1 MKKLISGLI
10 LIMLAVLPGGGF
22 CADPLIS
29 DVAVSTEPD
38 IRLSFVVREA
48 FSRDMEEA
56 VKSGAPTT
64 FTFKVEINRI
74 RSAWFNEDIARWEF
88 KHTVKYDTLKEEYEI
103 TLDESGTPQPG
114 AGPPPTRTKDFNE
127 MKRLMSS
134 GSSIPIETSR
144 PLQKGENYE
153 VRLKAGLRTIKLPFL
168 LDYVLFFVKFWDFET
183 DWHTHRFSL

>member
-10 LIMLAVLPGGGF
+10 LVIVAVLPGKGF
-22 CADPLIS
+22 CGDPLIS
-29 DVAVSTEPD
+29 EVAVSTEPD

-48 FSRDMEEA
+48 FSRDIEEA
-56 VKSGAPTT
+56 IKSGAPTT
-64 FTFKVEINRI
+64 FTFKVEMNRI
-74 RSAWFNEDIARWEF
+74 RPAWFNEDVARWEF
-88 KHTVKYDTLKEEYEI
+88 RHTVKYDTLKEEYEI
-103 TLDESGTPQPG
+103 TLDESGPE
-114 AGPPPTRTKDFNE
+114 PTRTKDLNE

-153 VRLKAGLRTIKLPFL
+153 VRLKAELRTIKLPFL